1 MKIEANSTNTTV
13 TPADGGYH
21 RSHRPDKTEQKKQL
35 QGNTIQASLLHIK
48 PEKAD
53 KEAIMEQANRKAL
66 KTLLSQFA
74 DDESTSQTMK
84 DLSDR
89 SMKNQA
95 DAVEYLNKA
104 REQATREEAIKN
116 QYDVDPD
123 SEEQRNL
130 DLLIKREDGEKLTDE
145 ETAILEN
152 MGPLTQYQE
161 DYLYAHKEKR
171 QYEEKATDAMRS
183 SKICN
188 DYIQSIKKEL
198 LKSHPMVD
206 ASKEAAEILANAV
219 KDVVSQIVS
228 DAQDYLDEKAEETKE
243 KREEMEEE
251 IQERKE
257 ELERKKAEDARRDE
271 QLLEGEQLL
280 NHLQKPIQ
288 SALQEADIE
297 ANMRLE
303 LEKQESMKG
312 IKISDYM

>member
-1 MKIEANSTNTTV
+1 MKIEANSTNNDV

-21 RSHRPDKTEQKKQL
+21 RSHRPDKTEQKQQL
-35 QGNTIQASLLHIK
+35 KGNSIHASLLHIK

-66 KTLLSQFA
+66 RTLLSQFA

-84 DLSDR
+84 DLSDK
-89 SMKNQA
+89 SVKSQA

-104 REQATREEAIKN
+104 REQAAREEAIKN
-116 QYDVDPD
+116 QYGVAPD

-130 DLLIKREDGEKLTDE
+130 DLLIKQEDGEKLTDE
-145 ETAILEN
+145 EMDILAN
-152 MGPLTQYQE
+152 MGPLTEYQE

-171 QYEEKATDAMRS
+171 IYEANANDAMQS
-183 SKICN
+183 AQVCN
-188 DYIQSIKKEL
+188 DYIQSIKHEL
-198 LKSHPMVD
+198 LKVHPMVD
-206 ASKEAAEILANAV
+206 ASKEAAKIMENAV

-228 DAQDYLDEKAEETKE
+228 DAQDYLDEKTEETKE
-243 KREEMEEE
+243 KREELQEEVD
-251 IQERKE
+251 ERKE
-257 ELERKKAEDARRDE
+257 EMERKKSEETRREE
-271 QLLEGEQLL
+271 QMLEGDQML
-280 NHLQKPIQ
+280 NTLQKPMQ
-288 SALQEADIE
+288 SALQETDIE

>member
-1 MKIEANSTNTTV
+1 MKIETNSAKTTV

-48 PEKAD
+48 PEKTD
-53 KEAIMEQANRKAL
+53 IETIKEQANRKAL

-74 DDESTSQTMK
+74 DDETTSQTMK

-89 SMKNQA
+89 SVKSQA
-95 DAVEYLNKA
+95 EAVEYLNKA
-104 REQATREEAIKN
+104 REQAAKEETIKN

-145 ETAILEN
+145 EMSILEN

-171 QYEEKATDAMRS
+171 QFEEKANDAMRS

-188 DYIQSIKKEL
+188 DYIQDIKKEL
-198 LKSHPMVD
+198 LKYHPMVD
-206 ASKEAAEILANAV
+206 ASKEAAEIMKNAA
-219 KDVVSQIVS
+219 KEIVSQLIS

-257 ELERKKAEDARRDE
+257 EMERKKAEDARRDE
-271 QLLEGEQLL
+271 QLLEGEQML

-288 SALQEADIE
+288 SALQETDIE

>member
-1 MKIEANSTNTTV
+1 MHKYMGFVSAGLYSQHKLPINKNDYWHAEKREDMKIEANSANTTV

-48 PEKAD
+48 PEKAS

-104 REQATREEAIKN
+104 REQAAKEEAVKN

-130 DLLIKREDGEKLTDE
+130 DLLIKQADGEKLTDE

-152 MGPLTQYQE
+152 MGPLTEYQE
-161 DYLYAHKEKR
+161 DYLYAHKEKL
-171 QYEEKATDAMRS
+171 QYIET
-183 SKICN
+183 
-188 DYIQSIKKEL
+188 
-198 LKSHPMVD
+198 
-206 ASKEAAEILANAV
+206 AV
-219 KDVVSQIVS
+219 PRYTLYGLGYVGV
-228 DAQDYLDEKAEETKE
+228 
-243 KREEMEEE
+243 
-251 IQERKE
+251 
-257 ELERKKAEDARRDE
+257 
-271 QLLEGEQLL
+271 GG
-280 NHLQKPIQ
+280 
-288 SALQEADIE
+288 
-297 ANMRLE
+297 
-303 LEKQESMKG
+303 KG
-312 IKISDYM
+312 CG